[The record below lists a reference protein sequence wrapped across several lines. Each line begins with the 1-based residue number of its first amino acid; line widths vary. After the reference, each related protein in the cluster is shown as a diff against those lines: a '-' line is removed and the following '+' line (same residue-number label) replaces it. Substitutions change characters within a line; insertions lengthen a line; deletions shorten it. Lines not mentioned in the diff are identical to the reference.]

1 MGLFIMKNSVCCIG
15 DPDIKYT
22 TDMWKKTDKIMGEL
36 IKKGTTRFL
45 FGKCSDFSNLCFYI
59 ASVYKRTNP
68 EISRIKIK
76 LDESEKEYGIFGA
89 MDDYDKTV
97 ILKLSENSEE
107 TKDFRRYRAMIYK
120 SDTCIFYCDAR
131 SDGDAARAYRYA
143 AQKNKRIINCF
154 E

>member
-1 MGLFIMKNSVCCIG
+1 MEKNGHDDGRAYKKRNDPLSV
-15 DPDIKYT
+15 
-22 TDMWKKTDKIMGEL
+22 
-36 IKKGTTRFL
+36 R
-45 FGKCSDFSNLCFYI
+45 KCSDFSNLCCYV

-131 SDGDAARAYRYA
+131 SDGDAARAYLYA